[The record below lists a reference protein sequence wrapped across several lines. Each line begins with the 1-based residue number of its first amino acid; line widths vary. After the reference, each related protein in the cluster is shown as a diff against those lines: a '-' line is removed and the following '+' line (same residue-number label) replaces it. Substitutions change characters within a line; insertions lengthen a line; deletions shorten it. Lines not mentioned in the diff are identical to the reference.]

1 VHPAEKP
8 EEELVKELQFEA
20 TRASGPGGQH
30 RNRVATAI
38 RVTHVPTGITAMA
51 TEKRSQLDNKVEALF
66 RMRVKLA
73 IQVRSE
79 LADEAFIPPGAYKPS
94 ELWMRRLKGAKMK
107 VNPKHAD
114 FPALLAE
121 VLDRLTLE
129 KDDLGRTATA
139 FRISNSQLVK
149 FLAVDPSVL
158 HALNERRKAQGQRP
172 LRTGR

>member
-20 TRASGPGGQH
+20 TRSSGPGGQH

-38 RVTHVPTGITAMA
+38 RITHVPTGITAMA

-79 LADEAFIPPGAYKPS
+79 FVDGDFIPPGEYKPS
-94 ELWMRRLKGAKMK
+94 ELWVRRLKGAKMK

-121 VLDRLTLE
+121 VLDRLHLE
-129 KDDLGRTATA
+129 EDDLGRTATA
-139 FRISNSQLVK
+139 FRISNSQLIK

-158 HALNERRKAQGQRP
+158 HALNERRKSKGQRS